1 MKYLLLIS
9 LYLIG
14 TTLSYNPSAAVNYA
28 RQWAYSR
35 NPSYHDYSGEG
46 GDCANFVSQCL
57 IAGGLGISNCA
68 GSYGQGGTIPY
79 VPNLENCLVAKG
91 WKRSSSMPSQGVP
104 AGSVITFYNGGHAVL
119 VVQGGTSPLVAA
131 HTTDVYAGNGIYGYG
146 RKYFWDPSGSDSG
159 GSISW
164 YPYVNGYNIY
174 DVNNGYAGD
183 FGNAVVALKVQGA
196 TYTVHETGGSWLSE
210 VSNDQVAGRGN
221 PLDGVAIKGGVEYRV
236 HILGGGW
243 LEPVTGYDLNDEDYG
258 FAGILG
264 QTIDAVA
271 INGKTYASGY

>member
-1 MKYLLLIS
+1 MKYLLILS

-14 TTLSYNPSAAVNYA
+14 STISYSADKAVAYA
-28 RQWAYSR
+28 KQWAYKR
-35 NPSYHDYSGEG
+35 NSKYHDYSNEG

-57 IAGGLGISNCA
+57 IAGGLGISSCT
-68 GSYGQGGTIPY
+68 GSYGQGGTVPY
-79 VPNLENCLVAKG
+79 VPNLENCLISKG
-91 WKRSSSMPSQGVP
+91 WKSSSSMPSKGIP
-104 AGSVITFYNGGHAVL
+104 KGGVITYYNGGHAVL
-119 VVQGGTSPLVAA
+119 VVQGGTSPLVAG
-131 HTTDVYAGNGIYGYG
+131 HTTDVYGGNGIYGYG

-271 INGKTYASGY
+271 INGKTYASGH

>member
-14 TTLSYNPSAAVNYA
+14 TTLSYNPSAAVSYA

-68 GSYGQGGTIPY
+68 GSYGQDGTIPY

-119 VVQGGTSPLVAA
+119 VVQGGTNPLVAA
-131 HTTDVYAGNGIYGYG
+131 HTTDTYGGSSNYGYG
-146 RKYFWDPSGSDSG
+146 KKFFWP
-159 GSISW
+159 
-164 YPYVNGYNIY
+164 
-174 DVNNGYAGD
+174 
-183 FGNAVVALKVQGA
+183 
-196 TYTVHETGGSWLSE
+196 
-210 VSNDQVAGRGN
+210 
-221 PLDGVAIKGGVEYRV
+221 
-236 HILGGGW
+236 
-243 LEPVTGYDLNDEDYG
+243 
-258 FAGILG
+258 
-264 QTIDAVA
+264 
-271 INGKTYASGY
+271 